1 MKIYRTLFDIQ
12 IFNQF
17 LQLYYYALFLW
28 RIKNRTEDTG
38 FLRAEPLSSYFEDRR
53 GIGKGNNQQRFEVKK
68 LLSDKS
74 VFPSLTTAPVNDE
87 AKKHNENLPGLGGV
101 YNTVNL
107 HVYHYA
113 GNNPVKYVDPDGR
126 VSCGT
131 EVILRIDGY
140 LDKNNAF
147 GMAKILYQYSKN
159 PSEGALSSIATAG
172 VVFFGVAPAIASSL
186 VSLVLALSNDKKNQ
200 INDLAFSIMTAVSEY
215 GDLLDSGEYSIHV
228 SGTMTTKNTIE
239 FFRRKDEQL
248 SNITTFSSDLN
259 FTLVDKDGKE
269 IKHLGKY
276 TADPS
281 AIKELLDKY
290 SEKPIK
296 VIEFNGGLPIKVE
309 RLE

>member
-1 MKIYRTLFDIQ
+1 MGHKFAYFYLLC
-12 IFNQF
+12 NNKS
-17 LQLYYYALFLW
+17 Y
-28 RIKNRTEDTG
+28 KEPSG
-38 FLRAEPLSSYFEDRR
+38 FLRVEPLSSYFEDR
-53 GIGKGNNQQRFEVKK
+53 KGHREGKK

-172 VVFFGVAPAIASSL
+172 VGFFGVAPAIASSL

-269 IKHLGKY
+269 IKYLGKY

-290 SEKPIK
+290 SEEPIK